1 MCKDDI
7 ILKAALEID
16 PGYLYDFER
25 GTLGPTLY
33 IRAPDKKT
41 ARIIRESV
49 PMTFEGYPII
59 VTYVAPQEL

>member
-1 MCKDDI
+1 LYKEDI
-7 ILKAALEID
+7 ILKAALEIS
-16 PGYLYDFER
+16 PEYLYDFER

-59 VTYVAPQEL
+59 VTYSESQKL